1 MSSDK
6 TVLYIKGEANTEVS
20 KREVALG
27 DILSVAC
34 ARKEIETKVK
44 CIRLMKIPEK
54 GQHRYVISIL
64 KIIELIQKEFPQI
77 SIQNLGEKDL
87 ILTYEEEK
95 QTHTVRH
102 WTKTILVAAV
112 TFFGAAFSMM
122 AFNNDVDV
130 TTMFGQIYELV
141 MGEPSN
147 GFTVLELTYCL
158 GVILGI
164 LIFFNHF
171 GKKKFTVDPTPMEV
185 EMRLYEKDIQST
197 LVEGYDRKG
206 QELDVDA

>member
-1 MSSDK
+1 MSFDNV
-6 TVLYIKGEANTEVS
+6 VLYIKGESNTEVS
-20 KREVALG
+20 KRDVTLG
-27 DILSVAC
+27 DVLSVTC
-34 ARKEIETKVK
+34 ARKDVETKVRHL
-44 CIRLMKIPEK
+44 RLMKIAET
-54 GQHRYVISIL
+54 GQHRYVVSIL
-64 KIIELIQKEFPQI
+64 KIIERIQEEFPRI
-77 SIQNLGEKDL
+77 NIQNMGEKDL
-87 ILTYEEEK
+87 IITYEEEK
-95 QTHTVRH
+95 QRH
-102 WTKTILVAAV
+102 KAGHWIKTILVAAV

-122 AFNNDVDV
+122 AFNNDVAV
-130 TTMFGQIYELV
+130 TRMFGQIYELV

-164 LIFFNHF
+164 LVFFNHI